1 MRQERD
7 HGYGYARNAEHRLLE
22 RADLPT
28 KIVMTISLI
37 ILTLQGLAEIVSL
50 IQRLR
55 AMKGEKDK

>member
-1 MRQERD
+1 
-7 HGYGYARNAEHRLLE
+7 
-22 RADLPT
+22 
-28 KIVMTISLI
+28 MTISLI